1 MKFNKTPEHRYGH
14 HYFYGIAKQ
23 KTKPMDDHVSN
34 VEHLQDVDA
43 IKKMQELVKHNSM
56 CLFTTQTDYAPLPT
70 RPMATQEVDDNGN
83 FWFMSAIDSNKNQEI
98 HADHRV
104 QLFFSNPGDSEY
116 MTVYGTAQ
124 ISQDRQRIEELWNPF
139 VKAWFTEGKDDP
151 RISVIKVIPEEA
163 YYWDTKHTKMIS
175 MMKIMVSAAIGK
187 TMDDSL
193 EGKLKP

>member
-1 MKFNKTPEHRYGH
+1 
-14 HYFYGIAKQ
+14 
-23 KTKPMDDHVSN
+23 MDDHISN
-34 VEHLQDVDA
+34 VEHLEDADA

-56 CLFTTQTDYAPLPT
+56 CLFTTQSEYAALPT
-70 RPMATQEVDDNGN
+70 RPMSTQEVDDEGN
-83 FWFMSAIDSNKNQEI
+83 FWFMSAIDSHKNEEI

-104 QLFFSNPGDSEY
+104 QLFFSNPSDSEY

-124 ISQDRQRIEELWNPF
+124 ITKDRKRIEELWNPL

-151 RISVIKVIPEEA
+151 RISVIKVMPEEA
-163 YYWDTKHTKMIS
+163 YYWDTKHSKMVA
-175 MMKIMVSAAIGK
+175 MMKVMVSALTGK